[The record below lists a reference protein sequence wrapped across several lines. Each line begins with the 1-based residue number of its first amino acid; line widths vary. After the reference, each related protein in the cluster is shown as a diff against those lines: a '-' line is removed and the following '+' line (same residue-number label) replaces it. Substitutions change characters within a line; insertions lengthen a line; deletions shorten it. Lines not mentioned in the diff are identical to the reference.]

1 MKFYTSPSF
10 NNLPLTD
17 VQTYDQDSINALFS
31 DLATPEELE
40 QYRGIIVDSIISSF
54 FVFSSNK
61 TMEEINNAK
70 SECNTF
76 ATDLFAKVSTMS
88 ISYVTALPDVSQ
100 ASENIIYILE
110 KTVDT
115 ATVHTINLYDKA
127 NNKFVECSSIEASLQ
142 NVYTKEQID
151 TKLTND
157 YALKTEVLKT
167 DDLTTTIDNSSTN
180 AKVPTA
186 LATKIELDKK
196 VDKTQITTTIDS
208 TSTDDTIASAK
219 SIYDFV
225 GSLNSITGDV
235 EYAEFYLK
243 NIYTMVQGEYVP
255 FELKRGNIN
264 ITDGKFELKA
274 NKTYSIIMTTR
285 PNDLDEATS
294 PYSLYSV
301 ELVNINDLTLY
312 PLIVTFHDFK
322 GGRGEVPTS
331 STTITPSSN
340 ITVGAR
346 IGNTLGDYTQLMQ
359 NQTKIVVT
367 EIPTPTSIMNVTDDH
382 IKSVVSEDLDK
393 KVDKTSVTTS
403 FSSTSTDAQVPS
415 AKAIYN
421 ILNGKLSRASGVAT
435 DLNDILTPGYYQL
448 AGSDTANN
456 VYTNC
461 WGIMHVITNDAS
473 PTDSWFWIWQIVYD
487 NTKNKIYYRRKVNTN
502 SWGAWTEICMT
513 KVADKDATSFTFNF
527 PSQLTLHSQSN
538 QYYIHNGVCYVDI
551 CVVISGATNTVG
563 WEDISTN
570 ELPKPKYGFVETLN
584 TVNGTNPSLGLNFLQ
599 DGRVLLYSETS
610 PTGEV
615 FYYAHTSY
623 QVAES

>member
-1 MKFYTSPSF
+1 MKFYTSPDF
-10 NNLPLTD
+10 NNLPLTN
-17 VQTYDQDSINALFS
+17 VSTYDQDSINALFS

-40 QYRGIIVDSIISSF
+40 KFRGLIVDSIVSQY
-54 FVFSSNK
+54 FVYSSNK

-142 NVYTKEQID
+142 NIYTKEQID
-151 TKLTND
+151 TKLND
-157 YALKTEVLKT
+157 YALKTEALKT
-167 DDLTTTIDNSSTN
+167 DDLTTTINDSSTN
-180 AKVPTA
+180 AEVPTA

-196 VDKTQITTTIDS
+196 IDKTQITTTIDS
-208 TSTDDTIASAK
+208 TSTDDTVASAK
-219 SIYDFV
+219 SVYDFV
-225 GSLNSITGDV
+225 GSLNSITGEV

-243 NIYTMVQGEYVP
+243 DDYVMVNGEYVP

-285 PNDLDEATS
+285 PTDLDEATA
-294 PYSLYSV
+294 PYSFYSV
-301 ELVNINDLTLY
+301 ELVNTNDLTLY

-340 ITVGAR
+340 IIVGSR
-346 IGNTLGDYTQLMQ
+346 ISNTFGDYTTLMK

-367 EIPTPTSIMNVTDDH
+367 EIPTPTSIMNVTNDH

-393 KVDKTSVTTS
+393 KFDKTNVTTS
-403 FSSTSTDAQVPS
+403 FSSSSTDEQVFS
-415 AKAIYN
+415 AKTIYN
-421 ILNGKLSRASGVAT
+421 ILNAKLSGATKTAT
-435 DLNDILTPGYYQL
+435 DLDEALTPGYYQL
-448 AGSDTANN
+448 AGSSTANN

-461 WGIMHVITNDAS
+461 WGIMHVITNNAS
-473 PTDSWFWIWQIVYD
+473 PTESWFWIWQIVYD
-487 NTKNKIYYRRKVNTN
+487 NTKNKIYYRRKVNTS
-502 SWGAWTEICMT
+502 SWGAWIEICMT
-513 KVADKDATSFTFNF
+513 KVGDKEATSFTFNF
-527 PSQLTLHSQSN
+527 PSQLTISSQSN
-538 QYYIHNGVCYVDI
+538 QYYIHNGTCFIDI
-551 CVVISGATNTVG
+551 SIVISGSTSTVG
-563 WEDISTN
+563 WEDISTGV
-570 ELPKPKYGFVETLN
+570 LPKPKYGFTETVQS
-584 TVNGTNPSLGLNFLQ
+584 VNGIKPSLGLNFMQ
-599 DGRVLLYSETS
+599 DGKVLLYSETS
-610 PTGEV
+610 LTGDT
-615 FYYAHTSY
+615 YYYLHTSY
-623 QVAES
+623 QVAEN

>member
-1 MKFYTSPSF
+1 MPKFYSGVDFSGLELVNPRIFTESEIAELFDVTPQEAQIYASLLDDLHISQGKIYSSYRTEERLTETLTEANEFAESLVAELNTLKKEIVTSTDDMTDS
-10 NNLPLTD
+10 NTLYLMLTD
-17 VQTYDQDSINALFS
+17 VTTNTYMQYLLLGDP
-31 DLATPEELE
+31 ATPTAIGDT
-40 QYRGIIVDSIISSF
+40 QVDL
-54 FVFSSNK
+54 SN
-61 TMEEINNAK
+61 
-70 SECNTF
+70 
-76 ATDLFAKVSTMS
+76 
-88 ISYVTALPDVSQ
+88 YVTKDELSTTLSDYSKSTESV
-100 ASENIIYILE
+100 
-110 KTVDT
+110 
-115 ATVHTINLYDKA
+115 
-127 NNKFVECSSIEASLQ
+127 LQ
-142 NVYTKEQID
+142 S
-151 TKLTND
+151 
-157 YALKTEVLKT
+157 
-167 DDLTTTIDNSSTN
+167 DLTTTIDNSSTN
-180 AKVPTA
+180 DKVPTA

-285 PNDLDEATS
+285 PNDLDDATS

-382 IKSVVSEDLDK
+382 IKSVVSEDLGK

-403 FSSTSTDAQVPS
+403 FSSASTDTQVFS
-415 AKAIYN
+415 AKTIYN
-421 ILNGKLSRASGVAT
+421 ILNSKLSAAIKNAT
-435 DLNDILTPGYYQL
+435 DLDETLTPGYYQL

-461 WGIMHVITNDAS
+461 WGILHVVTNNAS
-473 PTDSWFWIWQIVYD
+473 PTESWFWIWQIVYD
-487 NTKNKIYYRRKVNTN
+487 NSKNKIFYRRKVTTN
-502 SWGAWTEICMT
+502 PWGAWTEICMT
-513 KVADKDATSFTFNF
+513 KVADVPLTSITPTY
-527 PSQLTLHSQSN
+527 PSSINVSSN
-538 QYYIHNGVCYVDI
+538 NIQYAVKNGIASVNIIVQASSI
-551 CVVISGATNTVG
+551 TSTIPWTVIYSG
-563 WEDISTN
+563 
-570 ELPKPKYGFVETLN
+570 LPKPITGKNIVVYPEGGAMCALGFQIN
-584 TVNGTNPSLGLNFLQ
+584 TNGDLKLLAKSTNSTSDWWCGNFT
-599 DGRVLLYSETS
+599 Y
-610 PTGEV
+610 P
-615 FYYAHTSY
+615 
-623 QVAES
+623 VAD